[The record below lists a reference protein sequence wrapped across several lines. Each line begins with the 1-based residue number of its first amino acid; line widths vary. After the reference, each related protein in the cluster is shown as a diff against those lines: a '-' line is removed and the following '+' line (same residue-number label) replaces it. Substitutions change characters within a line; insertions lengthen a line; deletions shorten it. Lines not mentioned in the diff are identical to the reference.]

1 MRASCITSA
10 RRSWATPVLLAV
22 VALAFDAVNRLI
34 SYGVFRTGPVDE
46 VAHLATAAL
55 GLLVIDCFV
64 AAPRRFYVAALL
76 ASVAIDLDHIPSY
89 LWTGPEVSRPVTHSL
104 STVVVVALA
113 AWLLPRHRAVLVG
126 VGVGLVFHFAR
137 DITEGV
143 PGVRLFWP
151 LGQSAW
157 TGNRVEFIAIV
168 VTLLSV
174 RLAWT
179 AFARPRGH
187 MELSVGAQS

>member
-1 MRASCITSA
+1 MRASCATSA
-10 RRSWATPVLLAV
+10 RRSWVTPVLLAV

-34 SYGVFRTGPVDE
+34 PYGVFRTGPVDE

-104 STVVVVALA
+104 ATVVVVALA

-126 VGVGLVFHFAR
+126 VCVGLVFHFAR

-151 LGQSAW
+151 LDQSAW

-168 VTLLSV
+168 LTLLSV
-174 RLAWT
+174 RLTWT
-179 AFARPRGH
+179 AFARPRGRT
-187 MELSVGAQS
+187 ELSVGAQS